1 MIKICLQCRRPGL
14 DPWISQEDPV
24 EKGMAIYSSI
34 LTWRILWTEAEGIIM
49 MMMILISG
57 LNELVFISHFES
69 VPDLQ

>member
-1 MIKICLQCRRPGL
+1 
-14 DPWISQEDPV
+14 
-24 EKGMAIYSSI
+24 MAIYSTI
-34 LTWRILWTEAEGIIM
+34 LTWRILWTEAEEIIM